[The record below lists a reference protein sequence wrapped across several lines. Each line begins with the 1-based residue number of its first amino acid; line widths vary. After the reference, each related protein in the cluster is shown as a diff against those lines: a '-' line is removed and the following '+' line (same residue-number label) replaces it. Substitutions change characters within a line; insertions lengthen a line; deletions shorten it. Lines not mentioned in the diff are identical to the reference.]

1 MLYCLTNTFTTMDN
15 KNKKESKITRRGI
28 LPLIGGTLLLP
39 LLGFGK
45 TSIADELILPEENE
59 EYQTLLKPDGT
70 TVRVKVSTVQKSKII
85 EKNISNESFLN
96 WLGRKL

>member
-1 MLYCLTNTFTTMDN
+1 MDE
-15 KNKKESKITRRGI
+15 KTKKGTQISRRGI
-28 LPLIGGTLLLP
+28 LPLLGSTLLLP

-45 TSIADELILPEENE
+45 TSTIDEIIVPDENE

-70 TVRVKVSTVQKSKII
+70 AVRVKVSTVKNSKII
-85 EKNISNESFLN
+85 QKNISNESFLN